1 MERLRAKNPVLS
13 IRADLQ
19 EWLTVMAQRLRWLTP
34 GRKPVRTSSGGIGS
48 NVEPRPAVS
57 AIVQASL
64 AFVATIDR
72 DGHRGVV
79 SSEDALRIGLAEIR
93 ARESEDGSDGR
104 TCVRILKDV
113 DS

>member
-19 EWLTVMAQRLRWLTP
+19 EWLTAMALKLRWLTP
-34 GRKPVRTSSGGIGS
+34 GRKPVRTSRGIGS

-57 AIVQASL
+57 AVAQAAL

-72 DGHRGVV
+72 DGHRGVK
-79 SSEDALRIGLAEIR
+79 SSEESLRVGLAEIR
-93 ARESEDGSDGR
+93 SRESEDGSDGR
-104 TCVRILKDV
+104 TCVRLVKDV